1 MRDAEYWQSRCRRA
15 EGLLAKARKGIRV
28 SYQRAAVMRV
38 LGDMKPGEWLST
50 ARLTLLAG
58 VKWSHLAEMRRWAWW
73 FLALWR
79 AATNLNGNWSTWCW
93 CPLPMGSE

>member
-15 EGLLAKARKGIRV
+15 EGLRAKARKGIRV

-50 ARLTLLAG
+50 ARLTRLAG
-58 VKWSHLAEMRRWAWW
+58 VKWSHLAEMEVLGLVVSRPVEGANKREWQ
-73 FLALWR
+73 LEHLVVP
-79 AATNLNGNWSTWCW
+79 AA
-93 CPLPMGSE
+93 EQE

>member
-15 EGLLAKARKGIRV
+15 EGFLVKARKGIRV

-50 ARLTLLAG
+50 VRLTRLAG
-58 VKWSHLAEMRRWAWW
+58 VKWSHLAEME
-73 FLALWR
+73 ALGLVVSRPVEGANKREWQLEHLVVP
-79 AATNLNGNWSTWCW
+79 AA
-93 CPLPMGSE
+93 EQE

>member
-50 ARLTLLAG
+50 ARLTLAMASGRKRRGIMFLQSRRSAPPAG
-58 VKWSHLAEMRRWAWW
+58 RRW
-73 FLALWR
+73 R
-79 AATNLNGNWSTWCW
+79 A
-93 CPLPMGSE
+93 

>member
-1 MRDAEYWQSRCRRA
+1 MSGEDYWKARCRRS

-50 ARLTLLAG
+50 VRPTRLAG
-58 VKWSHLAEMRRWAWW
+58 VKWSHLAEME
-73 FLALWR
+73 ALGLVVSRPVEGANKREWQLEHLVVP
-79 AATNLNGNWSTWCW
+79 AA
-93 CPLPMGSE
+93 EQE